1 MKYGHIIRRALKWV
15 QLKLSYIFDNSLSI
29 THKNT
34 FDVKSPLQI
43 PPTHKAKENMKESP
57 FSLIGSAKY
66 DKIYI
71 SSSSYDKVVAAK
83 AEVTQYYS
91 R

>member
-1 MKYGHIIRRALKWV
+1 MF
-15 QLKLSYIFDNSLSI
+15 YIFDNFLSI
-29 THKNT
+29 TNKNT
-34 FDVKSPLQI
+34 FDIKSPLQI
-43 PPTHKAKENMKESP
+43 PPTHKSKENKKERI
-57 FSLIGSAKY
+57 FSLIGCAKY